1 MQDEQTGNWLD
12 FYLKMRAGLDTSDRR
27 KLDKEFFGSNSQKP
41 RVTNTLQT
49 LQFNNN
55 LLGQYNKPY
64 FELIGNDDNYR
75 SRLHPDD
82 GHWNLMP
89 ELFAGGNSTFMKDDI
104 DLHNRAKSLIAN
116 DFPMYVNPSDRE
128 SMEKLADPEYVKRY
142 EGTAKFL
149 TDYLTRRKEE
159 YQNFEPDR
167 KIRESVMDDNPTLRQ
182 TLADLN
188 FEEKWKRLPRE
199 VRNVLTMRNNLYNEL
214 TPDTRD
220 LINPPKQPAPPFK
233 PQRVDWEESRTK
245 NLETTPEAQAAL
257 VQRIQQLQ
265 GGQLPIDLQ
274 AGMVE
279 PSVAGDAFQRS
290 AVNNQNIAV
299 VKERMAARKEAVP
312 WLGRLL
318 APESSTGMI
327 MDPRLSL
334 PGFTE
339 DNRIRPRLDRK
350 DPVVRQIEDQNKI
363 VKRGTTPSKKE
374 TAAQKKRALVD
385 LAFLEESIKS
395 KRGGNVG
402 AWLMSLLGANE
413 LAKERSKGR

>member
-128 SMEKLADPEYVKRY
+128 SMEKLTDPEYVKRY

-214 TPDTRD
+214 TP
-220 LINPPKQPAPPFK
+220 N
-233 PQRVDWEESRTK
+233 
-245 NLETTPEAQAAL
+245 TTPEAQAAL

-265 GGQLPIDLQ
+265 GGQLPVDLQ

-385 LAFLEESIKS
+385 VAFLEESIKS
-395 KRGGNVG
+395 KQTS
-402 AWLMSLLGANE
+402 WP
-413 LAKERSKGR
+413 KKGQKVDSYGW

>member
-12 FYLKMRAGLDTSDRR
+12 FYLKMRAGLDTPDRR
-27 KLDKEFFGSNSQKP
+27 KLDREFFGSNSQKP

-49 LQFNNN
+49 LQFNNK
-55 LLGQYNKPY
+55 LLGQYNKPLY
-64 FELIGNDDNYR
+64 ELIGDPNTYRSILYPNDD
-75 SRLHPDD
+75 SPS
-82 GHWNLMP
+82 LMP
-89 ELFAGGNSTFMKDDI
+89 ELFFAGRSTSSDI
-104 DLHNRAKSLIAN
+104 DIDQHNRAKSLITN
-116 DFPMYVNPSDRE
+116 DLPRYISPRDRE
-128 SMEKLADPEYVKRY
+128 SIENIANPEYIARHPKLSAHLKQRLEADKLNY
-142 EGTAKFL
+142 DTA
-149 TDYLTRRKEE
+149 
-159 YQNFEPDR
+159 EPQD
-167 KIRESVMDDNPTLRQ
+167 KLSQSVMDDNPAVRQ
-182 TLADLN
+182 TVADLN

-220 LINPPKQPAPPFK
+220 FINPPKQPAPPFK
-233 PQRVDWEESRTK
+233 PQRVDWEESRTR